1 MKRVL
6 AQVDINVYEKRIRL
20 LIGTIFGFIAP
31 MLGTHF
37 ISYSIFFLI
46 WYMYLSKILK

>member
-20 LIGTIFGFIAP
+20 LIGTVFGFIAP

-37 ISYSIFFLI
+37 ISYSIFFE
-46 WYMYLSKILK
+46 YGTCTSQKY